1 VIVLQSG
8 LVFHPKTWKG
18 KKSQIGNQKI
28 IGPSKKECQ
37 KCLRALT
44 HKYLQDLG
52 DTFFLSAHIVITG
65 YAHKNSAKS
74 KSSAKKL
81 NS

>member
-1 VIVLQSG
+1 MIVLQSG
-8 LVFHPKTWKG
+8 LVFHPKLGRGRNPKR
-18 KKSQIGNQKI
+18 KPENNRSFRNIMSDMSEVPDPQI
-28 IGPSKKECQ
+28 
-37 KCLRALT
+37 L
-44 HKYLQDLG
+44 
-52 DTFFLSAHIVITG
+52 DTFLLSAHIVITG